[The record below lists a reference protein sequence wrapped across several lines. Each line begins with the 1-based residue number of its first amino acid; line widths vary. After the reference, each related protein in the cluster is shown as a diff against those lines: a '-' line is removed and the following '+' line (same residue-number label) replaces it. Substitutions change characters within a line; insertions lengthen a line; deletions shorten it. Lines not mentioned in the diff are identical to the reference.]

1 MKRFIDISLGL
12 LILVLITVPLI
23 FISIFVKATSSGPII
38 YWSERVG
45 KGGDIFYMPKF
56 RTMKINTPQVA
67 THLLQNPENHLT
79 IFGKFLRK
87 FSLDELPQ
95 IYSVLKGQMTFVG
108 PRPAL
113 YNQYDLIGLRQ
124 KCGLEAIKPGITG
137 WAQVNGRDEL
147 SIQKKVEFEIEYRD
161 RQSVLF
167 DIYIL
172 WLTFM
177 KVFRRKTF
185 RISNFYELE
194 K

>member
-12 LILVLITVPLI
+12 FILVLITVPLI

-147 SIQKKVEFEIEYRD
+147 SIQKKVEFETKRNRYA
-161 RQSVLF
+161 
-167 DIYIL
+167 
-172 WLTFM
+172 
-177 KVFRRKTF
+177 
-185 RISNFYELE
+185 
-194 K
+194 